1 MIAHEIINQLY
12 AMRSGLTTDL
22 DNKAAPKAE
31 GDESGDPWEQIV
43 EKYDRFSGFM
53 DQIFEFNS
61 GFVQIVNLYIQT
73 FGVFKI
79 KTNLLPSIC
88 HSSSDIL
95 REISLFNTLM
105 KKHSEKVTS
114 YASDKDRFKA
124 FLDSFSR
131 SLSWFVGQ
139 TAYKLIKVKKEE
151 EKKDKE
157 EGASNSKEE
166 IEKMHDLIIQS
177 NLLSGGIENR
187 NIHLFSED
195 SQAQIEDLIKIS
207 QDNSLLELM
216 KVKTGA
222 NDDDKLI
229 SALIHSGENQM
240 VDKLVGYLQN
250 FLETKRP
257 FVPHARL
264 GGIDGMRMSRAA
276 FGVMIKFS
284 DLTDTIQTLVDE
296 IDLQWMDLESDSER
310 DIKIKEA
317 IKTVPHFDSI
327 QKSWESASK
336 MRTWIIEKKKN
347 LSERIQKE
355 TETEFKKK
363 KEEDKKKEAEA
374 PKKEEE
380 PKAEN
385 KEESKKEEEPV
396 KEEKVEMIDTSS
408 TPAVNS
414 EEKKEEEGDQSG
426 LTTAE
431 KALV

>member
-414 EEKKEEEGDQSG
+414 EEKKEEEGD
-426 LTTAE
+426 
-431 KALV
+431 